1 MSLARFISSRLR
13 HQHNGGSARPIVRIA
28 QGAIALGMITMMI
41 SIGLVNGF
49 QKEIKSKM
57 VGFGGHLKITSN
69 LQGGGEANAP
79 ILLDTAL
86 MRTLAQHPTVASI
99 QPTAHLPGIVE
110 SKKDLQGVV
119 FKGMQHPEENSFLSK
134 ILIAG
139 ELPDWS
145 DQESDTIREVV
156 ISSFLQNELSVNLG
170 QKISLY
176 FLSGNETPRQQNFVI
191 KGIYESGLEEFDHKI
206 VFVSLRQLQ
215 RYAHLGIAPHIAL
228 ENNNGSTFTLNG
240 SVICNHTDYEWYWKV
255 GNEKINAL
263 QLVIPVNHP
272 QPVKL
277 IAHDLR
283 LDLRD
288 SVEWTFHDSTYDI
301 HEFETDADHLIGSY
315 EISLKNFDDMT
326 VAQRELYDLIPF
338 QLGIENV
345 LEQHP
350 EIIAWLQML
359 DINVIIIIVLMI
371 VISIINMTSALL
383 IIILEK
389 QNLIGTFKAMGMS
402 NWKLLQVFVYH
413 SLYLIGKGLLWGN
426 IIGIGLM
433 CIQKY
438 TGIIQLDPNQY
449 YVKEVPMDIQWPY
462 ILALNIGVIVVC
474 ALAMMLPAAYVS
486 KIRPIKAIRFH

>member
-1 MSLARFISSRLR
+1 MSLSRFISSRLR

-69 LQGGGEANAP
+69 LQSGGEANAP
-79 ILLDTAL
+79 ILQDTTL
-86 MRTLAQHPTVASI
+86 MGTIERHPTVAYI
-99 QPTAHLPGIVE
+99 HPTAHLPGIVE

-119 FKGMQHPEENSFLSK
+119 FKGMQHQEEASFLSK
-134 ILIAG
+134 ILIEG
-139 ELPDWS
+139 TLPEWS
-145 DQESDTIREVV
+145 NNEPDTLREVV
-156 ISSFLQNELSVNLG
+156 ISSFLKNELSVEVG

-176 FLSGNETPRQQNFVI
+176 FLSGNETPRQQNFTI

-206 VFVSLRQLQ
+206 VFVSLQQLQ
-215 RYAHLGIAPHIAL
+215 RYAHLGITPQIVL
-228 ENNNGSTFTLNG
+228 EDKSNETFTING
-240 SVICNHTDYEWYWKV
+240 AVLCNHDDYEWYWKV
-255 GNEKINAL
+255 GKEKIKAL
-263 QLVIPVNHP
+263 QLVIPINHP

-301 HEFETDADHLIGSY
+301 HEFATQADQLIGSY
-315 EISLKNFDDMT
+315 EIGLKDFDDMT

-359 DINVIIIIVLMI
+359 DINVVIIIVLMI

-389 QNLIGTFKAMGMS
+389 QNMIGTFKSMGMS

-413 SLYLIGKGLLWGN
+413 SIYLIGKGLMWGN
-426 IIGIGLM
+426 IVGIGLM
-433 CIQKY
+433 CIQKF

-449 YVKEVPMDIQWPY
+449 YVKEVPMDINWGY
-462 ILALNIGVIVVC
+462 ILALNIGVIIVC